1 MKFKVFRFKKVKST
15 NNTAIRI
22 IRNSKLENGMII
34 SELQSDGRGQYG
46 RRWISEKGNLFVS
59 LFYVQ
64 NNLYLT
70 LKQLTKINSFLVKK
84 LLAKYY
90 KKKINFKKPNDLLIK
105 KKKIDFKKPNDLLI
119 KKKKICGI
127 LQETIDKLD
136 KKYLIVGIGINLIK
150 SPNINNYPTTNLYD
164 LIKKKISKKKVEMD
178 LKQIFENKFKSL
190 INKKK

>member
-59 LFYVQ
+59 LFYIQ

-90 KKKINFKKPNDLLIK
+90 KKKIDLKKPNDLLI
-105 KKKIDFKKPNDLLI
+105 N
-119 KKKKICGI
+119 KKKICGI
-127 LQETIDKLD
+127 LQENIDKLD

-150 SPNINNYPTTNLYD
+150 SPSINNYPTTNLYD